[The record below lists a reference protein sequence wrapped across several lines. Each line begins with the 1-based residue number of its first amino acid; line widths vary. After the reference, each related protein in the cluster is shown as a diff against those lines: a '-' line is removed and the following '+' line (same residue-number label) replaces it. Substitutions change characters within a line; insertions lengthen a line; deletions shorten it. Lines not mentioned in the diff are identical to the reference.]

1 MEASLVRENGVVLD
15 VVQAALGLIS
25 REMRAISVCVESD
38 RIILYVAV
46 HERSAQVEEDVDD
59 LVFELYA
66 LQDKLIDIEASVHVG
81 KPGTAWPGYL
91 GRRVY
96 LAKEQ

>member
-1 MEASLVRENGVVLD
+1 MEASSARENGVVLD

-25 REMRAISVCVESD
+25 HDMWAISVRVEPD

-46 HERSAQVEEDVDD
+46 RARSAQVEEDVDD
-59 LVFELYA
+59 LVFELSA
-66 LQDKLIDIEASVHVG
+66 LQDKLIDIDVLVHAG
-81 KPGTAWPGYL
+81 EPGTAWPGHL

-96 LAKEQ
+96 LAKE

>member
-1 MEASLVRENGVVLD
+1 METSLARENRVVLD

-25 REMRAISVCVESD
+25 HEMRAISVRAEPD
-38 RIILYVAV
+38 RITLYVAV

-59 LVFELYA
+59 LVFELHA

-81 KPGTAWPGYL
+81 EPGAAWPGSL
-91 GRRVY
+91 GRGVY
-96 LAKEQ
+96 RAKEQ